1 MHITQTSCSLI
12 PASLD
17 TLSKSN
23 QKSVYFSKWCL
34 QIFPTSCHS
43 LPWDFPSL
51 FQDTVFHKHWR
62 MLATAS
68 TYKVECIAFK
78 LAGLLVHALLAF
90 WYFWLLHKDTG
101 QLCFLLWVIIQ
112 EWDLNR
118 RGKKMEKKKNQKQNK
133 KPPAKSSM
141 CFFKQNLRIF
151 CFWIASPGKS
161 KLFNF
166 FTLQLGWAER
176 LCYNTAL
183 TLFSYSEVDIVHVFI
198 SSRVAQ
204 WYILWVHKC
213 TPLFIN
219 KDTINI

>member
-1 MHITQTSCSLI
+1 MFTVNQNLHITQTSCSLI

-43 LPWDFPSL
+43 LPWDFLSL

-118 RGKKMEKKKNQKQNK
+118 RGKKMEKKKTKTKQKT
-133 KPPAKSSM
+133 SSEEQYV
-141 CFFKQNLRIF
+141 FFQTEFEDFLLLNSQSWKVKAF
-151 CFWIASPGKS
+151 
-161 KLFNF
+161 
-166 FTLQLGWAER
+166 
-176 LCYNTAL
+176 
-183 TLFSYSEVDIVHVFI
+183 
-198 SSRVAQ
+198 
-204 WYILWVHKC
+204 
-213 TPLFIN
+213 
-219 KDTINI
+219 